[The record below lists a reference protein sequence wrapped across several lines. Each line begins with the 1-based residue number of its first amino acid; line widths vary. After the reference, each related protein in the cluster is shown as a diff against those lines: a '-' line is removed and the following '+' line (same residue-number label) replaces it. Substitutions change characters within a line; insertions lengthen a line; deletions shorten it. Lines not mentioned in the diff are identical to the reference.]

1 MHGREVFILTEQN
14 LLFKIMVLQLIHSA
28 QEPLSKS
35 QITDFFTDF
44 RYADYFRIQS
54 VIYELVDSRMLIEGP
69 RSTVRLYTLS
79 EEGER
84 TREAFSDR
92 ISAAITRD
100 IRTYLSDQGKRICQE
115 NSLTANYDKSVGGG
129 YIVRLIAREEDREII
144 RLDLHVTGKDQA
156 ESLCYNWKVRYNEV
170 YMQIVDL
177 LLQ

>member
-1 MHGREVFILTEQN
+1 MAGKDFILTEQN

-44 RYADYFRIQS
+44 RYADYFRVQS
-54 VIYELVDSRMLIEGP
+54 VIFELLESQMLIEGP
-69 RSTVRLYTLS
+69 RSTVHLYRLS

-84 TREAFSDR
+84 TLEAFSDR
-92 ISAAITRD
+92 ISEAIAGD
-100 IRTYLSDQGKRICQE
+100 IRTYLSSQGKRICRE
-115 NSLTANYDKSVGGG
+115 NSLTANYDRSVGGG
-129 YIVRLIAREEDREII
+129 YIVRLIAREGNQEII
-144 RLDLHVTGKDQA
+144 RLDLHVTGKEQA
-156 ESLCYNWKVRYNEV
+156 EALCYNWKIRYDEV